1 MQQEAERSASC
12 SAPAGMTSE
21 LPLDIQKELRSLEAR
36 GDSISHYELLGIGA
50 DADGAAIRRAYLE
63 RSRRF
68 HPDSFYRKD
77 LGEFAGMLSRAFQRI
92 AAAYQ
97 VLCDDEARAEYD
109 REHAALFSSRD
120 RSAAEKREAAR
131 LDDERRQ
138 RERRERLL
146 RGKGFARV
154 GAAHKLYIEGLEHAA
169 LGQRGQ
175 AVHALRIARELD
187 PNRKEI
193 AIKLAEVERDA
204 ARARALSALHLGK
217 EREAAGSFA
226 QAFASYNAAFQLES
240 PGADAAAGAAR
251 CMLAQGEFA
260 QALTWATRAVER
272 APGENRLRVLLARA
286 LSGLKQ
292 KSRAKAELQMVLQKD
307 PHHAEAKDLLKAL

>member
-193 AIKLAEVERDA
+193 GAKLVELEREQ
-204 ARARALSALHLGK
+204 ARARANSALASGR
-217 EREAAGSFA
+217 EREDKRRFA
-226 QAFASYNAAFQLES
+226 EAITAYAAAFQNDPTNFL
-240 PGADAAAGAAR
+240 AAIGAAR
-251 CMLAQGEFA
+251 CAQESSDPRSA
-260 QALTWATRAVER
+260 TTWALRAVELNPEDVGAR
-272 APGENRLRVLLARA
+272 MLLARLLA
-286 LSGLKQ
+286 SNGLKARARTELTTLLQ
-292 KSRAKAELQMVLQKD
+292 KNPDHKEAKA
-307 PHHAEAKDLLKAL
+307 LLRAL